1 MVEPYVMEVYWR
13 TVTMDHG
20 NFVIMTIML
29 CMVGLF
35 PLSFFTYR
43 SKVHVMDAYLGGA
56 NLDNSST
63 HWQGS
68 LQTRQMTLRN
78 YYFRDLINEQKL
90 VQGGIFAGLSLL
102 VFLLGFVLL

>member
-1 MVEPYVMEVYWR
+1 
-13 TVTMDHG
+13 
-20 NFVIMTIML
+20 
-29 CMVGLF
+29 
-35 PLSFFTYR
+35 
-43 SKVHVMDAYLGGA
+43 MDAYLGGA